1 MRQGFQQRASRL
13 DFDAGRPETVAPLS
27 LPAASARSEYMRRG
41 RIQTVVVAVGCLV
54 TVAAV
59 GGLVVVHRGLG
70 TAEALARHGL
80 WSEVHAPLGRYLWLY
95 PSDTRANLLAA
106 EALVRDD
113 TQPLVRRITESL
125 ACLARIPDTSPAA
138 APARIA
144 EARVQL
150 FLRYEPMAASR
161 SLERAVRLEPTSLE
175 AHLLLWK
182 LLELTGRAEDAEDT
196 FWTCLELSPE
206 DQRPLRLREWYVSQF
221 FPLTSTADVDRLMG
235 FRGAPSDPGA
245 AVERRRYQRFRL
257 AEPQEPVPH
266 AALAAL
272 FLRENEPELAFE
284 VLDEAAAQMPQERQ
298 TNPFILGVVVET
310 LLELGETEH
319 ARETF
324 DRWPEPHTGRWY
336 SLVQGRVLQEAEND
350 PAAAAAAYA
359 TAQTTWPGQVDW
371 RTVNRRAGCL
381 ARAGDGDSA
390 AAERERVQLI
400 QEQIPQERLQ
410 SLLDA
415 LGRPEA
421 PEVATEMA
429 LFYRGLQRAREA
441 EAWEAVAARGG
452 ARGTAAAGL

>member
-1 MRQGFQQRASRL
+1 MVGVL
-13 DFDAGRPETVAPLS
+13 CL
-27 LPAASARSEYMRRG
+27 LAALL
-41 RIQTVVVAVGCLV
+41 VV
-54 TVAAV
+54 
-59 GGLVVVHRGLG
+59 GLVIVNRGLG
-70 TAEALARHGL
+70 TAEALAKHGL
-80 WSEVHAPLGRYLWLY
+80 WSEVHAPLGRYLWLH

-113 TQPLVRRITESL
+113 SQPLVRRITESL
-125 ACLARIPDTSPAA
+125 ACLARIPDSSPAA
-138 APARIA
+138 VAARIA

-161 SLERAVRLEPTSLE
+161 SLERAIRLEPTSLE
-175 AHLLLWK
+175 AHLLRWK
-182 LLELTGRAEDAEDT
+182 LLELTGRAEDSEDT
-196 FWTCLELSPE
+196 FWRCFELSPE

-257 AEPQEPVPH
+257 AEPQEPAPH

-272 FLRENEPELAFE
+272 FLKENEPELAFE

-336 SLVQGRVLQEAEND
+336 ALVQGRVLQEADND

-359 TAQTTWPGQVDW
+359 TALTTWPGQVDW
-371 RTVNRRAGCL
+371 RTVNRLAGCL
-381 ARAGDGDSA
+381 ARAGETEAA

-421 PEVATEMA
+421 AGVAAEMA
-429 LFYRGLQRAREA
+429 VFYRGIHREREA
-441 EAWEAVAARGG
+441 EAWEAVAARDGG
-452 ARGTAAAGL
+452 SGTAAAGL